1 MATPT
6 QQDTAVEA
14 TAEAIRTAIREGR
27 FVPGQRLV
35 VADITRSF
43 GVSAGPA
50 REAIS
55 RLTGEGLLEVITHRG
70 AIVRSF
76 SPAQIREIFQVRE
89 VVEGLAARL
98 AASTVA
104 QSAEAAE
111 LVHASVAELHAVLAN
126 NGVGFLEHNH
136 AFHEMVYE
144 LARNTRVREIAASLI
159 LPVYRM
165 RYHHLM
171 ASDYAAISGAEH
183 GRIANALLAGDGDA
197 AEREMRAHIGHSAE
211 AMVAA
216 MEARGHNVAT
226 SRR

>member
-1 MATPT
+1 MPPT
-6 QQDTAVEA
+6 ITQDTAVEA

-76 SPAQIREIFQVRE
+76 SPVQIREIFQVRE

-98 AASTVA
+98 AAVTVA
-104 QSAEAAE
+104 QSTEAADR
-111 LVHASVAELHAVLAN
+111 VRASLAELRAVLAN
-126 NGVGFLEHNH
+126 NGIGFLEHNH
-136 AFHEMVYE
+136 AFHEMIYD

-171 ASDYAAISGAEH
+171 SSDYAAISGAEH
-183 GRIANALLAGDGDA
+183 GRIAQALLTGDGET

-216 MEARGHNVAT
+216 METHGHNAAT

>member
-159 LPVYRM
+159 LP
-165 RYHHLM
+165 
-171 ASDYAAISGAEH
+171 DYAAISGAEH